1 MADVLLAV
9 GTRKGLFLARRP
21 VERRHEGGWEFTG
34 PHFNAQA
41 IYAIGIDRRGTG
53 APRILAGGDSA
64 HWGPSVFHSDDLG
77 ETWTEP
83 TKAPVRYPEDT
94 GTSLERVWQLQP
106 GGESEPG
113 VVYAGTEPGGLFR
126 SEDGGESFELVR
138 SLWEHPT
145 RAEWAPG
152 GGGLGLHT
160 VLVDPRDARVVTVA
174 VSTGGVYRTADGGKS
189 WDPANRGVS
198 AVFLPEGQQYPE
210 YGQCVHKVARD
221 AEDPDRFYLQNHWGV
236 FRSDDNAASWTSIGD
251 SLPSDFGFPVAAH
264 PRRGGVAY
272 LFPLNA
278 DADRVPAGRHCRVHR
293 TEDAGRTWQPLETGL
308 PQEAHY
314 GPVLRDA
321 LWTDDADPAGIY
333 FGNRNGEVFAS
344 ADEGESWRQLASHL
358 PDVLCVR
365 AAVID

>member
-9 GTRKGLFLARRP
+9 GTRKGLFLARRA
-21 VERRHEGGWEFTG
+21 VGKRAEAGWEFTG

-41 IYAIGIDRRGTG
+41 IYSVGIDTRGSGT
-53 APRILAGGDSA
+53 PRLLVGGDSA

-77 ETWTEP
+77 ATWTEP
-83 TKAPVRYPEDT
+83 KALPVKYPPDT
-94 GTSLERVWQLQP
+94 GASLERVWQLQP
-106 GGESEPG
+106 GGADEPG

-145 RAEWAPG
+145 RKEWAPG

-160 VLVDPRDARVVTVA
+160 VLVDPRDSRSVTVA
-174 VSTGGVYRTADGGKS
+174 VSTGGAYRTDDGGGS
-189 WDPANRGVS
+189 WEPCNRGVS
-198 AVFLPEGQQYPE
+198 AVFLPESRRYPE

-221 AEDPDRFYLQNHWGV
+221 AENPDRLYLQNHWGV
-236 FRSDDNAASWTSIGD
+236 FRSDDNAAKWTSIGD
-251 SLPSDFGFPVAAH
+251 TLPSDFGFPVVAH

-272 LFPLNA
+272 VFPLNA
-278 DADRVPAGRHCRVHR
+278 DADRVPAEHRCHVHR
-293 TEDAGRTWQPLETGL
+293 TEDAGATWQELGEGL
-308 PQEAHY
+308 PADAHY

-321 LWTDDADPAGIY
+321 LCTDDADPAGVY
-333 FGNRNGEVFAS
+333 FGNRNGEMYAS
-344 ADEGESWRQLASHL
+344 ADDGETWQQLASHL

-365 AAVID
+365 SAVIG

>member
-9 GTRKGLFLARRP
+9 GTRKGLFLGRRKAGG
-21 VERRHEGGWEFTG
+21 RAAGGWEFTG

-41 IYAIGIDRRGTG
+41 VYSFCVDRRGQG
-53 APRILAGGDSA
+53 APRLLVGGDSA

-77 ETWTEP
+77 RTWVEP
-83 TKAPVRYPEDT
+83 AAPPVRYPEDT
-94 GTSLERVWQLQP
+94 GSSLERVWQLQP
-106 GGESEPG
+106 GGADEPG

-138 SLWEHPT
+138 ALWEHPT
-145 RAEWAPG
+145 RQQWEPG

-160 VLVDPRDARVVTVA
+160 ILVDPRDSRRVTVA
-174 VSTGGVYRTADGGKS
+174 VSAGGAYRTADGGAS
-189 WDPANRGVS
+189 WEPCNRGVS
-198 AVFLPEGQQYPE
+198 AVFLPESRRYPE
-210 YGQCVHKVARD
+210 FGQCVHKIARD
-221 AEDPDRFYLQNHWGV
+221 AENPDRFYLQNHWGV
-236 FRSDDNAASWTSIGD
+236 FRSDDDATSWRSIGD

-264 PRRGGVAY
+264 PHRGGVAY

-278 DADRVPAGRHCRVHR
+278 DSDRVPAGHRCRVHR
-293 TEDAGRTWQPLETGL
+293 TQDAGGSWEPLGDGL
-308 PQEAHY
+308 PERAHY

-321 LWTDDADPAGIY
+321 LCTDDADPAGVY
-333 FGNRNGEVFAS
+333 FGNRNGEVYAS
-344 ADEGESWRQLASHL
+344 ADEGESWHQLASHL